1 MTRQRSKL
9 PKNER
14 LAINPND
21 VFIITLWSLAPTET
35 LLWTVWLLAPSSV
48 ADTLFIILNS
58 VKQKKIQFI
67 SRKVRNKRRFRVGR
81 QICLQYLLFIKLPT
95 ALDALRWFA
104 ERNSLCICQNEICT
118 EGWYATEVGLNHF
131 AYGHDH
137 ILIAL
142 FTLRSLRWDKTFL
155 YMSNNGNTA
164 VIGTAWD
171 KLICCRFHPCYPFI

>member
-1 MTRQRSKL
+1 MTRQRSKF

-95 ALDALRWFA
+95 ALDALR
-104 ERNSLCICQNEICT
+104 
-118 EGWYATEVGLNHF
+118 
-131 AYGHDH
+131 
-137 ILIAL
+137 
-142 FTLRSLRWDKTFL
+142 
-155 YMSNNGNTA
+155 
-164 VIGTAWD
+164 
-171 KLICCRFHPCYPFI
+171 

>member
-1 MTRQRSKL
+1 MTRQRSKF

-131 AYGHDH
+131 TYGHDQ